1 MRPRGSV
8 VAFGCPP
15 SVQCDWQR
23 DLQGLRSSA
32 SGSNKASR
40 PSCCRWPPPCFP
52 IWICSGVLKEVGTRR
67 DRRRCWEEPRRWRWL
82 YRNFNGCLPPVS
94 RSEYFFILVHLRC
107 FDGVFSVTACLIL
120 YVDTVGFA
128 YYRYVFV
135 VRYSC
140 LSKPLEKYFRSW
152 QRRRLSYFFS
162 SGAVWEFCVSS
173 DRGDAGG
180 YFLFP
185 VWWIWT
191 LLARD
196 GGFLLELICF
206 IVQLMNFEI
215 F

>member
-1 MRPRGSV
+1 MLPLAAPLLSNVIGSGIFKDCGAQRAAAIRPHGQV
-8 VAFGCPP
+8 VA
-15 SVQCDWQR
+15 
-23 DLQGLRSSA
+23 
-32 SGSNKASR
+32 
-40 PSCCRWPPPCFP
+40 
-52 IWICSGVLKEVGTRR
+52 VGR
-67 DRRRCWEEPRRWRWL
+67 
-82 YRNFNGCLPPVS
+82 PPVFQYGFAVGSS
-94 RSEYFFILVHLRC
+94 RKLELGETDGDVGRSHGDGAGCAGTSTGVCLRYLVRNIFSFSCIFGALMV
-107 FDGVFSVTACLIL
+107 FFSVTACLIL

>member
-1 MRPRGSV
+1 VFP
-8 VAFGCPP
+8 
-15 SVQCDWQR
+15 
-23 DLQGLRSSA
+23 SA
-32 SGSNKASR
+32 SPRLSNLIGR
-40 PSCCRWPPPCFP
+40 R
-52 IWICSGVLKEVGTRR
+52 VLKDGGGWRHDCLLGLVLLVVG
-67 DRRRCWEEPRRWRWL
+67 CMPR
-82 YRNFNGCLPPVS
+82 VS
-94 RSEYFFILVHLRC
+94 RSEYFFVLVHLRC
-107 FDGVFSVTACLIL
+107 FDSVFSVTACLIL
-120 YVDTVGFA
+120 YLDTVGFA

-162 SGAVWEFCVSS
+162 SGADWEFCVSS